1 MVRYLFVPFFE
12 VRKPLQS
19 FSGEGILWLFLLSSY
34 FQYFERL
41 LRVLQFS
48 EQRKFLRGIVRKNSN
63 FKLNILNLLN
73 RLSTNDY
80 KSSSTC
86 QWGIVGETFQL

>member
-1 MVRYLFVPFFE
+1 MGKEFW
-12 VRKPLQS
+12 
-19 FSGEGILWLFLLSSY
+19 GIFIIISY

-48 EQRKFLRGIVRKNSN
+48 EQRKFLHGIVRKNTK

-80 KSSSTC
+80 KSSFTC
-86 QWGIVGETFQL
+86 QWHRW